1 MTLSSMGVADWLN
14 DIRASLNGVGGGEV
28 PSLRQDDEGCQGE
41 TSEQGSD
48 GALDSDNDET
58 ENDSTPDEKNT
69 NMEPD
74 DADND
79 KEMNEGKDVSE
90 GC

>member
-1 MTLSSMGVADWLN
+1 MTLSSMGVSDWLN
-14 DIRASLNGVGGGEV
+14 DIRARLNGADDGEV
-28 PSLRQDDEGCQGE
+28 LSLRQDNDGRRGE
-41 TSEQGSD
+41 NSEQGSD

-69 NMEPD
+69 NMELD
-74 DADND
+74 DADNG